1 VENLLWCGWGYSVS
15 RSTLLLDHEYIQS
28 AIANANA
35 HANTN
40 AADVSNTKLNGSAN
54 GIQQKFDTA
63 KYQACGLYANG

>member
-1 VENLLWCGWGYSVS
+1 
-15 RSTLLLDHEYIQS
+15 LLLDHEYIQS